1 MYEILPR
8 DIKPVLPQRV
18 SREAVRDKIRELLGL
33 EEVPTDLDF
42 ALGAEDVVEGI
53 STTTLSFRN
62 SLGERVPG
70 LLMKPLGGADL
81 PGVVCIPGTS
91 GTAERVA
98 DLRFYRRQAGPLYGW
113 GRELARRGFAALAI
127 SPKGCELRRKSPER
141 WAIENKLLAPYGRT
155 QMGVLVEE
163 TLRAAR
169 VLAAT
174 EGIDAE
180 RIGLAGMS
188 LGGNATWYAMACAPW
203 IAAGVPICGGVGSL
217 AKVIHQADIERHSAY
232 YFVPGLLRYF
242 DHGEIVAA
250 CMPPR
255 PFMVI
260 APTRDEDMPREGVEE
275 LVPPVAEAYA
285 ISGHAERFEV
295 YQPEGNHLFRM
306 EYFERMVDFFK
317 RFLIGD

>member
-1 MYEILPR
+1 
-8 DIKPVLPQRV
+8 
-18 SREAVRDKIRELLGL
+18 
-33 EEVPTDLDF
+33 
-42 ALGAEDVVEGI
+42 
-53 STTTLSFRN
+53 
-62 SLGERVPG
+62 
-70 LLMKPLGGADL
+70 
-81 PGVVCIPGTS
+81 
-91 GTAERVA
+91 
-98 DLRFYRRQAGPLYGW
+98 
-113 GRELARRGFAALAI
+113 
-127 SPKGCELRRKSPER
+127 
-141 WAIENKLLAPYGRT
+141 
-155 QMGVLVEE
+155 MGVLVEE
-163 TLRAAR
+163 TLRAAQ

-174 EGIDAE
+174 EGVDAG